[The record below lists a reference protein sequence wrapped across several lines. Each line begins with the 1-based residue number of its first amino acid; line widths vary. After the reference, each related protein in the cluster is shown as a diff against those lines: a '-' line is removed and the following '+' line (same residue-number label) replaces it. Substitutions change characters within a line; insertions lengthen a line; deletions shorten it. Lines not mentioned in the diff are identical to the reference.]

1 MENSLPPRN
10 EEVTDEGRE
19 AFKDKED
26 VNFIVRAYDPEHELS
41 EAEDTLKDK
50 LENDILITMTK
61 ELRTPSF
68 KNLSRLRTCI
78 D

>member
-50 LENDILITMTK
+50 LENDNNNHNDYGIT
-61 ELRTPSF
+61 P
-68 KNLSRLRTCI
+68 
-78 D
+78 